1 MVTNVA
7 KDPLIR
13 ENLIIE
19 EKVLKAV

>member
-19 EKVLKAV
+19 EKVLKVV